1 MRVVMLSWEF
11 PPKRVGGIAAALEGL
26 APAVASQDC
35 IVDVITA
42 GDAGGAPCE
51 AVSSNLTIHRVL
63 VYVETHDFFDWIH
76 RLNDSMYAPAA
87 EVIKNARAAGEDVI
101 LHVHD
106 WLTMFVGLRLKDDFG
121 LRLVTT
127 IHATEYGR
135 NHGIH
140 TDTQH
145 QIHSWECE
153 LIQRSDSVIVC
164 SEAMRHE
171 IVQHL
176 GAHWHRISVIPN
188 GVDGTKLDA
197 HFSPNERD
205 AFRLRFAG
213 PNEKIVFFIGR
224 MVGEKGAHL
233 LVEAVGKLHPSLPIK
248 LVISGGGARTHLEQ
262 RAQALGIWDS
272 VYFTGRISDEDRDGL
287 YAVADVAVYP
297 SLYEPFGIVA
307 LEAMAAGVPVVVSEA
322 GGLREVVEHDVTGT
336 TTYAGDVNS
345 LAWGID
351 RVLRD
356 DVRAAKLAERAKEVV
371 RTKFSW
377 NPISRATVEVYQN
390 VLNA

>member
-1 MRVVMLSWEF
+1 
-11 PPKRVGGIAAALEGL
+11 
-26 APAVASQDC
+26 
-35 IVDVITA
+35 
-42 GDAGGAPCE
+42 
-51 AVSSNLTIHRVL
+51 
-63 VYVETHDFFDWIH
+63 
-76 RLNDSMYAPAA
+76 
-87 EVIKNARAAGEDVI
+87 
-101 LHVHD
+101 
-106 WLTMFVGLRLKDDFG
+106 
-121 LRLVTT
+121 
-127 IHATEYGR
+127 
-135 NHGIH
+135 
-140 TDTQH
+140 
-145 QIHSWECE
+145 
-153 LIQRSDSVIVC
+153 
-164 SEAMRHE
+164 
-171 IVQHL
+171 
-176 GAHWHRISVIPN
+176 
-188 GVDGTKLDA
+188 
-197 HFSPNERD
+197 
-205 AFRLRFAG
+205 LRFAG

-233 LVEAVGKLHPSLPIK
+233 LVEAVGKLHPSLPLK
-248 LVISGGGARTHLEQ
+248 LVIAGGGARTHLEE

-272 VYFTGRISDEDRDGL
+272 VYFTGRISDDDRDGL

-307 LEAMAAGVPVVVSEA
+307 LEAMAAGVPVVVSDA

-377 NPISRATVEVYQN
+377 NPISRATVEVYKN